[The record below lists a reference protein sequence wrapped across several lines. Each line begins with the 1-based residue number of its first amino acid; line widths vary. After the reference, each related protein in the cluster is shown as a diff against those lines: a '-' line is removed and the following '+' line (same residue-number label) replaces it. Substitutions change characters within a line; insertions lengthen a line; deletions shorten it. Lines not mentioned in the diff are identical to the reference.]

1 MVGGSSPV
9 PTGPGLG
16 IEVDE
21 AVLREMAARTPLAL
35 PPHIPIL
42 RIPSHGVEVF
52 GAVPPDVLGLEEGL
66 LRGQSYETW
75 GECSNGLRTGAV
87 AGLSSDV
94 CRWCRQRTMVR
105 RSGRRLTRA
114 CGAKGTS
121 WSPSPGCEGGV
132 VWP

>member
-75 GECSNGLRTGAV
+75 GECSSGGAHGRL
-87 AGLSSDV
+87 ATRSS
-94 CRWCRQRTMVR
+94 
-105 RSGRRLTRA
+105 G
-114 CGAKGTS
+114 
-121 WSPSPGCEGGV
+121 
-132 VWP
+132 

>member
-75 GECSNGLRTGAV
+75 GECSNGLPTTAVIAV
-87 AGLSSDV
+87 A
-94 CRWCRQRTMVR
+94 
-105 RSGRRLTRA
+105 
-114 CGAKGTS
+114 
-121 WSPSPGCEGGV
+121 
-132 VWP
+132 

>member
-21 AVLREMAARTPLAL
+21 AVLREMATRTPLAL

-66 LRGQSYETW
+66 LIV
-75 GECSNGLRTGAV
+75 L
-87 AGLSSDV
+87 
-94 CRWCRQRTMVR
+94 
-105 RSGRRLTRA
+105 GR
-114 CGAKGTS
+114 
-121 WSPSPGCEGGV
+121 
-132 VWP
+132 